1 MGSGYFGAHRNTSL
15 KPALFNP
22 AIVRMRFQLRNEND
36 LKDNI
41 KYIPIMSNCETP
53 TGKVSKIFELS
64 CEACDAKRGIFV
76 FTKINTTKI
85 TFNSVSI
92 AIV

>member
-22 AIVRMRFQLRNEND
+22 AIVRMRFQLRNENV
-36 LKDNI
+36 LKDRLQ
-41 KYIPIMSNCETP
+41 E
-53 TGKVSKIFELS
+53 TGKAFKIFELS
-64 CEACDAKRGIFV
+64 CEACDAKRGICV

-85 TFNSVSI
+85 TFNNVSI

>member
-22 AIVRMRFQLRNEND
+22 AIVRMRFQLRNENV
-36 LKDNI
+36 LKDRLQ
-41 KYIPIMSNCETP
+41 E
-53 TGKVSKIFELS
+53 TGKASKIFELS
-64 CEACDAKRGIFV
+64 CEDCDAKRGICV

-85 TFNSVSI
+85 TFNNVSI